1 MKSDKLVQKE
11 ELWNI
16 ISHGVGIILSIIG
29 LIFLFFMAMD
39 HPSNYGLIAAAGF
52 SISMITVYVSST
64 AYHISKYY
72 QSKLEG
78 LLRTID
84 HISIFYLIAGTYT
97 PFLIILLGEGN
108 GKLILYIVWA
118 IAVFGTLY
126 KLTLGQKF
134 PKFSLLLYIA
144 MGWVIL
150 IDIKTFSAVTPGHI
164 LTLILI
170 GGLAYSVGTFFYAK
184 KEIPYNHVIW
194 HLFVL
199 AGSAFHFM
207 AVYELYGL

>member
-1 MKSDKLVQKE
+1 MKSDKFVQKE

-29 LIFLFFMAMD
+29 LIFLVFMAMD

-52 SISMITVYVSST
+52 SISMISVYVSST

-108 GKLILYIVWA
+108 GKLILYLVWA
-118 IAVFGTLY
+118 IAAFGTLY

-170 GGLAYSVGTFFYAK
+170 GGLAYSIGTFFYAK